1 MILPL
6 ALFAA
11 ALGASIFGSMVG
23 LGGGFLLVPIL
34 RLLFGFAPAEAAG
47 TSLALVVASS
57 GSATVTYFLQRR
69 VHVKLGLLIALGGFP
84 GAILGALIV
93 HRLSSPLFDWIYAT
107 LLLLIATDILFNRH
121 KRAAGRT
128 DTSDLAR
135 LKGMPYPTAI
145 LTGFA
150 VGVLGGAFGI
160 GGGIVLVPA
169 FIYFSALPAQA
180 ISATSQFAILLTSP
194 IGLATHILERD
205 TEWTKVLPLVA
216 GGLLGG
222 PIGARFSL
230 RLHSSNLLLFVASAL
245 MLAAVSLMLHN
256 FLH

>member
-1 MILPL
+1 MLPL

-57 GSATVTYFLQRR
+57 ASASVAYFLQRR
-69 VHVKLGLLIALGGFP
+69 VHVKLGFLIALGGFP
-84 GAILGALIV
+84 GAILGSVIV
-93 HRLSSPLFDWIYAT
+93 HRLSSPLFDWIFAAF
-107 LLLLIATDILFNRH
+107 LLLVATDIIFNRH
-121 KRAAGRT
+121 KRAADRDERT
-128 DTSDLAR
+128 DTAR
-135 LKGMPYPTAI
+135 LKGMPFPTAI
-145 LTGFA
+145 LMGFA
-150 VGVLGGAFGI
+150 VGLLGGTFGI
-160 GGGIVLVPA
+160 GGGIILVPT

-194 IGLATHILERD
+194 IGLTTHILEHD
-205 TEWTKVLPLVA
+205 TQWAKVVPLVA

-222 PIGARFSL
+222 PIGARFSS
-230 RLHSSNLLLFVASAL
+230 RLHSSHLLLFVAGAL
-245 MLAAVSLMLHN
+245 ILAAISLTLHH
-256 FLH
+256 FIR